1 MIDRFCDGRAQDQI
15 YVDEN
20 DGPRQSPL
28 SVRPIRMI
36 ALMGI
41 VLLVVFIAI
50 SVWVFA
56 TWMDGHTIQGWTSVM
71 LLFLLIL
78 VPDLCHCGDR

>member
-1 MIDRFCDGRAQDQI
+1 
-15 YVDEN
+15 
-20 DGPRQSPL
+20 
-28 SVRPIRMI
+28 MI